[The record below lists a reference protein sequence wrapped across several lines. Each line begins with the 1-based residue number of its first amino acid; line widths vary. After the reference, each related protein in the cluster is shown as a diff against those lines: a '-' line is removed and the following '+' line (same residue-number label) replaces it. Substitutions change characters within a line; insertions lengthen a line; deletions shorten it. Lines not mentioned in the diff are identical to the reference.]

1 MSKLAEIFD
10 VEPITVEQT
19 VDVVSTVVDDN
30 PEDSDYELSR
40 AVQRELIEQG
50 RAAINTAMRIAAE
63 SEQAR
68 SVEVLATMM
77 KTVSDMNAQLL
88 GLAKTKNDIK
98 ATKSGKNVLQSGTNV
113 PQIGTQ
119 NILHIGSA
127 SDINSILAARIKDG
141 SQ

>member
-10 VEPITVEQT
+10 VEPVTVEQT

-50 RAAINTAMRIAAE
+50 RAAINTAMRCAAE

-68 SVEVLATMM
+68 SIEVLATMM

-98 ATKSGKNVLQSGTNV
+98 ATKGGKNVVPST